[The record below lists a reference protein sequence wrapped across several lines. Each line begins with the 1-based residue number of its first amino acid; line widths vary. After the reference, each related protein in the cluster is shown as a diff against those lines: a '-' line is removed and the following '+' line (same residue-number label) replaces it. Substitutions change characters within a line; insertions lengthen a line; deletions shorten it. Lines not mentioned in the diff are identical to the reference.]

1 MNIKNIFLTLL
12 FLISISCTSL
22 AQTVTSP
29 DGRYVFT
36 FAQVNNRLTYHL
48 SFNGK
53 DVTHGELGVDIDN
66 HLVESAMGIPTD
78 TNRIWTAGM
87 RLTGTETASRDTTW
101 TPIYGEYAHLRD
113 HYNQLTLH
121 FAKGSTGEANG
132 TAYDKRKQYLF
143 DIIVRAYDE
152 GVAIRYHFPEATNG
166 LFMHI
171 TSDRTSF
178 AFADGTEAWHAA
190 WAQAQ
195 YTKVKLLKSE
205 SAWRNESERPLLL
218 HLPNGL
224 YTAIGEA
231 ALSDFVRNKL
241 KLTEDN
247 VLGMSIYDTADI
259 ITPYDM
265 PWHVIMAG
273 EKAVDLINNKQLFLN
288 LNAPCRICDTF
299 WIRPGKAIR
308 VTRLNMAAA
317 MKCVDFAVDRG
328 LQYIELD
335 AGWYGPEMKE
345 ESSAL
350 RVALNRDIDMPHLCQ
365 YAHNKGIG
373 VWLYVNQRALSL
385 QLDSIL
391 PLYQKWGVIGIK
403 FGFVQVGSQEW
414 TTWLHQ
420 AVEKCARYKIM
431 VDIHDEYRPTGWS
444 RTYPNLMTQ
453 EGVGGNEEMP
463 NAQHNTTLPFTRFLC
478 SPADYTPCYFNNR
491 VKNTH
496 THQLAMPVVYYSP
509 ITFLYWY
516 DKPDMYHG
524 EEELEFW
531 KHCPTVWDE
540 SIALDGEPGEYIVQ
554 ARRSGNEWYVGAMN
568 GLTER
573 TVVLN
578 TSRFL
583 KKGEKY
589 TMELYT
595 DDPSLKTRTNVR
607 TQKLSI
613 KGGKAISLHLL
624 PSGGAAMR
632 ISATSA
638 SRTSSSTAGRSATTC
653 LVNPSGTRP
662 PTCSTV
668 SSGNTRRTLYSNKSS
683 FPSIN
688 AFL

>member
-1 MNIKNIFLTLL
+1 MNKKNIFLIIL
-12 FLISISCTSL
+12 FLTGCLCTVLS
-22 AQTVTSP
+22 QTVTSP
-29 DGRYVFT
+29 DGRYSFT
-36 FAQVNNRLTYHL
+36 FAQVHDRLTYHL
-48 SFNGK
+48 SFNNK
-53 DVTHGELGVDIDN
+53 EVTNGELGVDIDN

-78 TNRIWTAGM
+78 TNRVWTAGM
-87 RLTGTETASRDTTW
+87 RLTGTETISKDTTW
-101 TPIYGEYAHLRD
+101 TPVYGEYNKLRD

-171 TSDRTSF
+171 TSDRTSY
-178 AFADGTEAWHAA
+178 AFAEGTEAWHAA

-195 YTKVKLLKSE
+195 YSKVKLLKSE
-205 SAWRNESERPLLL
+205 LAWRNESERPLLL

-231 ALSDFVRNKL
+231 ALSDFVRGKL
-241 KLTEDN
+241 KLTADN
-247 VLGMSIYDTADI
+247 VLGMSMYDTADI

-265 PWHVIMAG
+265 PWRVIMAG

-288 LNAPCRICDTF
+288 LNAPCRISDTS

-308 VTRLNMAAA
+308 VTQLNMAAT

-335 AGWYGPEMKE
+335 AGWYGPEMRV

-350 RVALNRDIDMPHLCQ
+350 RVASNRDIDMPRLCQ
-365 YAHNKGIG
+365 YAREKGIG
-373 VWLYVNQRALSL
+373 VWLYVNQRALWQ

-391 PLYQKWGVIGIK
+391 PRFNEWGVSGIK

-420 AVEKCARYKIM
+420 AVEKCARYHIM

-478 SPADYTPCYFNNR
+478 GPADYTPCYFNGR

-516 DKPDMYHG
+516 DKPELYRG
-524 EEELEFW
+524 EEELDFW

-554 ARRSGNEWYVGAMN
+554 ARRSGTEWYVGAMN

-573 TVVLN
+573 TVTLD

-583 KKGEKY
+583 KKGKKY
-589 TMELYT
+589 SVELYT
-595 DDPSLKTRTNVR
+595 DDPTLKTRTNVR
-607 TQKLSI
+607 TQKLTV
-613 KGGKAISLHLL
+613 KGGKPLTLHLL
-624 PSGGAAMR
+624 PSGGAAIR
-632 ISATSA
+632 F
-638 SRTSSSTAGRSATTC
+638 
-653 LVNPSGTRP
+653 VP
-662 PTCSTV
+662 
-668 SSGNTRRTLYSNKSS
+668 
-683 FPSIN
+683 
-688 AFL
+688 